1 MNQWKQCCILLVC
14 CRTAKGRQSTR
25 CQLFR
30 QIGVLCQIVNDHQ
43 RSSNFI
49 KGDHPLHRIS
59 HQCSILLMVLLKGG
73 VLEAASVLRSSLA
86 ALWKAVKI
94 QNKSLNTTRRYWEPF
109 ECDTNLENRRPSWG
123 GGGLHLKLN
132 RSRQKCQ
139 IRCASPLILQ
149 KGWVIKALFLKMGA
163 ILQSSDL

>member
-1 MNQWKQCCILLVC
+1 MLHIVGLLSHSKRATIDKVSTFSSARCLTSHCQWSP
-14 CRTAKGRQSTR
+14 RT
-25 CQLFR
+25 
-30 QIGVLCQIVNDHQ
+30 
-43 RSSNFI
+43 SNFI
-49 KGDHPLHRIS
+49 KGDHPLHQIS

-73 VLEAASVLRSSLA
+73 ILEAASVLRSSLA
-86 ALWKAVKI
+86 ALWKAVKT

-123 GGGLHLKLN
+123 GLHLKLN

-149 KGWVIKALFLKMGA
+149 KGWVINAMFLNMEA
-163 ILQSSDL
+163 ILQSLDL